1 MSSQPNWRNGRPLQD
16 SDPADPAGQ
25 VCYNALD
32 VIIVLICSILP
43 IMTPPSRP
51 PMRTDRPRAR
61 IVLPAWAVGMLLA
74 VFVLVVAFSG
84 YLIFTTVRDFV
95 AGWSITDLPAP
106 FAQSAPPSSGGSSGS
121 STNNA
126 GVKTASTATAAPII
140 PKRWSGTQ
148 RVTVLLTGIDYRS
161 GAATCEEQGNAY
173 RTDSM
178 MVATLD
184 PVGMTAAV
192 LSIPRDLW
200 VEIPGYENDTINTAN
215 FRGDAYKYPG
225 GGPAL
230 AVKTVEYN
238 FGIKVDYY
246 VRMDFTAFEKLID
259 TVGGIDIVN
268 KEAIDDPEYPDSACG
283 FEPFTL
289 SAGKHHLNGHDAL
302 RYARTRHNSTD
313 IARGERQREVVVAV
327 LNRVKDPTVV
337 PVLLAQAPSLYQT
350 LNANVKTNLTLDQ
363 IVSLGWLA
371 KDIPLDQVRQEG
383 IDYKYVQE
391 YTTADGRQVLLPW
404 WDKIREL
411 RDSLFANTALQS
423 VPAPLADDPTQRAA
437 EAAKVEILNGAGV
450 QGLAQETADW
460 LKAQGVNVV
469 SVGTADRMDY
479 ANTIIVDFT
488 GKVYTARWLAQLFNV
503 SEANIV
509 SGSDPAKR
517 LDIQVILGQDWTV
530 PAAQSTP

>member
-1 MSSQPNWRNGRPLQD
+1 MSSQPNLRNGRPWPD
-16 SDPADPAGQ
+16 EEPADSARQ
-25 VCYNALD
+25 LCYNALAF
-32 VIIVLICSILP
+32 IFSLFCSILP
-43 IMTPPSRP
+43 FMTPSSRP
-51 PMRTDRPRAR
+51 PMRTGRPRAGI
-61 IVLPAWAVGMLLA
+61 IVPHWAVGMGLA
-74 VFVLVVAFSG
+74 AFVVIVGFSG

-95 AGWSITDLPAP
+95 ASWSITDLPAP
-106 FAQSAPPSSGGSSGS
+106 FIQSTTPGGGSGGGGANS
-121 STNNA
+121 NP
-126 GVKTASTATAAPII
+126 GVKTAPTITVPPII

-148 RVTVLLTGIDYRS
+148 RVTVLLTGIDYRQN
-161 GAATCEEQGNAY
+161 GATCEDQGTAY

-259 TVGGIDIVN
+259 TIGGIDIVN

-283 FEPFTL
+283 FEPFKL
-289 SAGKHHLNGHDAL
+289 AAGPQHLNGHDAL
-302 RYARTRHNSTD
+302 RYARTRHDSTD
-313 IARGERQREVVVAV
+313 IARGERQQEVVLAV
-327 LNRVKDPTVV
+327 LKRVKDPAVV
-337 PVLLAQAPSLYQT
+337 PTLLAQAPSLYQT

-363 IVSLGWLA
+363 IVSLGLLA
-371 KDIPLDQVRQEG
+371 KDIPLDRVRREV

-391 YTTADGRQVLLPW
+391 YTTDTGRQVLLPW
-404 WDKIREL
+404 WDKV
-411 RDSLFANTALQS
+411 RDLTLSLFANTALQPGAT
-423 VPAPLADDPTQRAA
+423 PAADDPAKRAA

-450 QGLAQETADW
+450 QGLAQNTADW
-460 LKAQGVNVV
+460 LKTQGLNVV
-469 SVGTADRMDY
+469 SVGTADRTDY
-479 ANTIIVDFT
+479 ATTVIMDFT
-488 GKVYTARWLAQLFNV
+488 GKIYTAQWLAQTFGVSQANV
-503 SEANIV
+503 V
-509 SGSDPAKR
+509 SGSDPTGR
-517 LDIQVILGQDWTV
+517 VDIQVIVGQDWTV
-530 PAAQSTP
+530 PATQGSP